1 MVSTM
6 KNRFTARVPHCIL
19 TIILVLSSFGSFA
32 QDYSG
37 DAANGKSLFNSNCA
51 SCHALNK
58 KMIGPALG
66 DVTERRSKE
75 WLVKWIINNQELR
88 ASGDA
93 EAKAIFEEYNGSVMP
108 AFPNLSETD
117 VEDILTYTIEGGK
130 PDDGG
135 GETVSVAVEEKEA
148 DNTVLLLV
156 LAAVLALLIMLLV
169 RVKNVLK
176 TVKGDPTSTLAEDA
190 NVITR
195 TALKNPKIV
204 TLLTIFIAVI
214 FFQQLYLALM
224 AVGIQQEYQ
233 PEQPI
238 AFSHKIH
245 AGENAI
251 DCNYCHYGAR
261 KGKHSNIPSAGVCMN
276 CHMYI
281 QEGTNTGTEEI
292 SKIYAAVGWDKEN
305 SKYIEGY
312 EQKPIK
318 WVRIHN
324 LPDLAYFNHSQHVT
338 AGQIACQTCHGP
350 IQEMEEVY
358 QYSPL
363 TMGWCINC
371 HRETQ
376 VQVESNDY
384 YSKMHEELKEKY
396 GDDAEITVEM
406 IGGLECGKCHY

>member
-1 MVSTM
+1 M
-6 KNRFTARVPHCIL
+6 KHRLTERVPQTIL

-37 DAANGKSLFNSNCA
+37 DAGNGKSLFNSNCA
-51 SCHALNK
+51 SCHKLDK

-75 WLVKWIINNQELR
+75 WLVKWVKDNAALR

-93 EAKAIFEEYNGSVMP
+93 EAKAIFEEFNGSVMP
-108 AFPNLSETD
+108 AFPNLSESD
-117 VEDILTYTIEGGK
+117 VEDILTYTIEGAK
-130 PDDGG
+130 PVVDNNGG
-135 GETVSVAVEEKEA
+135 GGTGGEEVAAES
-148 DNTVLLLV
+148 DNTVILLV
-156 LAAVLALLIMLLV
+156 LGAILALLIMLLV

-176 TVKGDPTSTLAEDA
+176 AVKGQPTSTLVQDA
-190 NVITR
+190 DVITK
-195 TALKNPKIV
+195 TALKNPKIA
-204 TLLTIFIAVI
+204 TLLTILIAIV

-224 AVGIQQEYQ
+224 AVGVHENYQ

-245 AGENAI
+245 AGDNAI

-261 KGKHSNIPSAGVCMN
+261 KGKHSNIPAAGVCMN
-276 CHMYI
+276 CHMNI
-281 QEGTNTGTEEI
+281 SEGPNTGKEEI
-292 SKIYAAVGWDKEN
+292 AKIYAAVGWDPE
-305 SKYIEGY
+305 SSSYIEGY

-338 AGQIACQTCHGP
+338 AGQVACQTCHGP

-384 YSKMHEELKEKY
+384 YAKMHEELKAKY
-396 GDDAEITVEM
+396 GEDAEITVEM